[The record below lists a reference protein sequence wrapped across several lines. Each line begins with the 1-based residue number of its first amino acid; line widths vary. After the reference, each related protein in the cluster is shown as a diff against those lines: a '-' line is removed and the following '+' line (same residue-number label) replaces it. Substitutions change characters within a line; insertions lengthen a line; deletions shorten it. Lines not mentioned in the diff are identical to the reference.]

1 MIVLVTSKFTESST
15 KLKKSSNWQYFC
27 AGFEKCST
35 QIFMGCYTLCKLIF
49 RL

>member
-27 AGFEKCST
+27 AGFAKWDFLSEPKFLWSV
-35 QIFMGCYTLCKLIF
+35 IHFGN
-49 RL
+49 